1 MRNWSFTN
9 RLVAGGSIAATV
21 LLASCSVDSPTAPRD
36 TRPPSAP
43 LMRLAAA
50 SVDSTMPVL
59 IGAGDIAQ
67 CGTHPASESK
77 AEATAE
83 LLDAEVAAHPQAV
96 VYTVGDN
103 AYDSA
108 SVSEMLNCFGP
119 TWGRHNAR
127 LRPAVG
133 NHEYYLT
140 GASGYWKYFTHYVQ
154 PPVFVGDSG
163 RYYYSY
169 DVGTWHI
176 IVLNDNIETK
186 TGTAQMNWLQADLN
200 AHPARCTLA
209 MWHRPKY
216 YQGGTRSSF
225 ASMWTPL
232 YNAGAEIVLNGHAHR
247 YERYAE
253 MTPSGAAAPGRGI
266 REFIVGTGGANLGT
280 SSATA
285 PNLQVSNGTTWGVLR
300 LRLDTAGY
308 YWKFLPMAGQTF
320 SDSGYTACH

>member
-1 MRNWSFTN
+1 MRNRSFTH
-9 RLVAGGSIAATV
+9 RLVAGGSIAATI
-21 LLASCSVDSPTAPRD
+21 LLVACSIDSPMGPRD
-36 TRPPSAP
+36 TRRPGAP
-43 LMRLAAA
+43 VTALTAL
-50 SVDSTMPVL
+50 VGSTVPVL

-67 CGTHPASESK
+67 CGTHPASDSK
-77 AEATAE
+77 AEETAE
-83 LLDAEVAAHPQAV
+83 LIDAQVAANPGAT

-108 SVSEMLNCFGP
+108 SVSEMLNCWGP

-176 IVLNDNIETK
+176 IVLNDNIET
-186 TGTAQMNWLQADLN
+186 TPGTTQMNWLQADLD
-200 AHPARCTLA
+200 AHPSKCTLA
-209 MWHRPKY
+209 MWHRPKVW
-216 YQGGTRSSF
+216 QGGDWTEYT
-225 ASMWTPL
+225 SMWTPL
-232 YNAGAEIVLNGHAHR
+232 YNAGAELVLHGHIHR

-253 MTPSGAAAPGRGI
+253 MTPNSVADPGRGI
-266 REFIVGTGGANLGT
+266 REIIVGTGGAGVGPSSLG
-280 SSATA
+280 A
-285 PNLQVSNGTTWGVLR
+285 PNLEVTNGNSYGVLKVW
-300 LRLDTAGY
+300 LDTDGY
-308 YWKFLPMAGQTF
+308 FWKFIPIAGDTF
-320 SDSGYTACH
+320 TDQGYTACH